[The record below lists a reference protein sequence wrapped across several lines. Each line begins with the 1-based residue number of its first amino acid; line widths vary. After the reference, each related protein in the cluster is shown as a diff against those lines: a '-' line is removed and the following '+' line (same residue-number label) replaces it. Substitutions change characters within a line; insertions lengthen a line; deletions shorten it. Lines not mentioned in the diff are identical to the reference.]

1 MIKLDIYDA
10 RIIPDELTE
19 DAIYKLRRFHWS
31 QAISIVG
38 RRCFLSGNTIPWFSQ
53 AYKGIKII
61 NGPGEDV
68 VITKWAT
75 EEAVL
80 FAKLKGTIT

>member
-1 MIKLDIYDA
+1 MIGLDIYDA
-10 RIIPDELTE
+10 RVIPDKLTE
-19 DAIYKLRRFHWS
+19 DAIYKLRRFYWS
-31 QAISIVG
+31 PAISIVG

-61 NGPGEDV
+61 SGPGEDV

-75 EEAVL
+75 PEAVV
-80 FAKLKGTIT
+80 FQKLKGIIK